1 MDLDFIRDS
10 YRKMSDDELIRIATT
25 DASGLTP
32 QAQEI
37 IKEEVAKRK
46 LDTNILK
53 GVEAQNKSYSIDEID
68 KYCNI
73 VQNLSCPICKTNSE
87 KLNATMTSEVVS
99 LIIFS
104 TKSKKIKVGCPSCLD
119 KANNS
124 ALTKS
129 VLLGWWGIPWGIFWT
144 IKAINDN
151 LKSKKTNHID
161 TPNEYLRGFTVS
173 KIGQLETYKYDTM
186 KLQEIITTD

>member
-1 MDLDFIRDS
+1 MDLDFIRAS
-10 YRKMSDDELIRIATT
+10 YQKMSDDELIRIATT
-25 DASGLTP
+25 DASGLTA

-37 IKEEVAKRK
+37 IQEEVANRK
-46 LDTNILK
+46 LDNNILQ
-53 GVEAQNKSYSIDEID
+53 GIEAQNKSYTIEEID

-99 LIIFS
+99 VIFFS
-104 TKSKKIKVGCPSCLD
+104 TKNKKIKVGCSSCLD

-129 VLLGWWGIPWGIFWT
+129 VLFGWWGIPWGIFWT

-151 LKSKKTNHID
+151 LKSKKTNHLD
-161 TPNEYLRGFTVS
+161 TPNDYLRGFTFS
-173 KIGQLETYKYDTM
+173 KIGQLETYKDNKT
-186 KLQEIITTD
+186 KLQQIIATD

>member
-10 YRKMSDDELIRIATT
+10 YQKMSDDELIRIATT

-53 GVEAQNKSYSIDEID
+53 GVEAQNKSYSIEEID
-68 KYCNI
+68 KYCNL
-73 VQNLSCPICKTNSE
+73 VQTLSCPICKTNSE

-99 LIIFS
+99 AIVFS
-104 TKSKKIKVGCPSCLD
+104 TKNKKIKVGCPSCLD

-129 VLLGWWGIPWGIFWT
+129 VLLGWWGIPLGIFWT

-151 LKSKKTNHID
+151 LKSKRTNHID
-161 TPNEYLRGFTVS
+161 TPNDYLRGFTVS
-173 KIGQLETYKYDTM
+173 KIGQLETYKDDKT
-186 KLQEIITTD
+186 KLQQIIATD

>member
-10 YRKMSDDELIRIATT
+10 YQKMSDDELIRIATT

-53 GVEAQNKSYSIDEID
+53 GVEAQNKSYSIEEID
-68 KYCNI
+68 KYCNL
-73 VQNLSCPICKTNSE
+73 VQTLSCPICKTNSE

-99 LIIFS
+99 AIVFS
-104 TKSKKIKVGCPSCLD
+104 TKNKKIKVGCPSCLD

-151 LKSKKTNHID
+151 LKSKRTNHID
-161 TPNEYLRGFTVS
+161 TPNDYLRGFTVS
-173 KIGQLETYKYDTM
+173 KIGQLETYKDDKT
-186 KLQEIITTD
+186 KLQQIIATD

>member
-1 MDLDFIRDS
+1 MNLEFIRDN
-10 YRKMSDDELIRIATT
+10 YQRMSDDELIRIATT

-32 QAQEI
+32 EAQHI
-37 IKEEVAKRK
+37 IQEEVAKRK

-53 GVEAQNKSYSIDEID
+53 GVEAQNKSYPIEEID

-87 KLNATMTSEVVS
+87 KLNATMISEVLSAIV
-99 LIIFS
+99 FS
-104 TKSKKIKVGCPSCLD
+104 TKNKKLKVGCPSCLD
-119 KANNS
+119 KANNR

-129 VLLGWWGIPWGIFWT
+129 ILLGWWGIPWGIFWT

-151 LKSKKTNHID
+151 LKSKKTNHLD
-161 TPNEYLRGFTVS
+161 TPNDYLRSFTIS
-173 KIGQLETYKYDTM
+173 KIGQLETYKDD
-186 KLQEIITTD
+186 KQRLQQIIMTE

>member
-25 DASGLTP
+25 DASGLTS

-129 VLLGWWGIPWGIFWT
+129 VLLGWWGIPWGFFWT

>member
-1 MDLDFIRDS
+1 
-10 YRKMSDDELIRIATT
+10 MSDDELIRIATT

-53 GVEAQNKSYSIDEID
+53 GVEAQNKSYSIEEID
-68 KYCNI
+68 KYCNL
-73 VQNLSCPICKTNSE
+73 VQTLSCPICKTNSE

-99 LIIFS
+99 AIVFS
-104 TKSKKIKVGCPSCLD
+104 TKNKKIKVGCPSCLD

-151 LKSKKTNHID
+151 LKSKRTNHID
-161 TPNEYLRGFTVS
+161 TPNDYLRGFTVS
-173 KIGQLETYKYDTM
+173 KIGQLETYKDDKT
-186 KLQEIITTD
+186 KLQQIIATD

>member
-10 YRKMSDDELIRIATT
+10 YQKMSDDELIRIATT
-25 DASGLTP
+25 DASGLTH

-53 GVEAQNKSYSIDEID
+53 GVEAQNKSYSIEEID
-68 KYCNI
+68 KYCNL
-73 VQNLSCPICKTNSE
+73 VQTLSCPICKTNSE

-99 LIIFS
+99 AIVFS
-104 TKSKKIKVGCPSCLD
+104 TKNKKIKVGCPSCLD

-151 LKSKKTNHID
+151 LKSKRTNHID
-161 TPNEYLRGFTVS
+161 TPNDYLRGFTVS
-173 KIGQLETYKYDTM
+173 KIGQLETYKDDKT
-186 KLQEIITTD
+186 KLQQIIATD

>member
-10 YRKMSDDELIRIATT
+10 YQKMSDDELVRIATT
-25 DASGLTP
+25 DATGLTTE
-32 QAQEI
+32 AQQI

-53 GVEAQNKSYSIDEID
+53 GVEAQNKSYSIEEID

-73 VQNLSCPICKTNSE
+73 VQSLSCPICKTNSE
-87 KLNATMTSEVVS
+87 KLNGTMTSEVIS
-99 LIIFS
+99 AIFFS
-104 TKSKKIKVGCPSCLD
+104 TKNKKLKVGCSSCLD

-129 VLLGWWGIPWGIFWT
+129 ILLGWWGIPWGIFWT

-151 LKSKKTNHID
+151 LKSKMTNHLD
-161 TPNEYLRGFTVS
+161 TPNDYLRSFTVS
-173 KIGQLETYKYDTM
+173 KIGQLETYKNDKI
-186 KLQEIITTD
+186 KLQQIISRD